1 MNWICGSVRFMMKT
15 LDYVLMFNTSTTA
28 VSTARAPAIFC
39 LAAGLW
45 ITTLVSPALA
55 RSLQE
60 QPPQPTRAGAIIAQG
75 LTGENQLRLDAGKT
89 AVLEANA
96 AITEV
101 SVGNPAIADINLLSP
116 QRILITGIAPGSTQ
130 LVLFTAEVRQV
141 IEVTVE
147 ADISGLRSQL
157 DQLFPNHG
165 LNVRESKGRIILSGK
180 APNLQSTEKFLQVAA
195 PYGEVLNFI
204 EVAGGQQIMLQ
215 VIFAEVSRSASTQLG
230 LNFGVA
236 GQDGFGASNIGGI
249 APFGIEEG
257 ASAGV
262 TGLNLTAPD
271 PGAAVTLFGVGQ
283 IGDVAFAA
291 FLSALR
297 DNNLMRVLARP
308 NLVAISGETASF
320 LAGGEFPIP
329 VAQAGGTGA
338 STVTV
343 EFREFGV
350 RLEFVALALGD
361 GRIRLENF
369 AEVSDLD
376 FANGVQFGGF
386 VVPGLT
392 SRKVNTTV
400 ELADGQSLAMAGL
413 LSHTITSNKSAV
425 PLLGD
430 VPIIGALFRSVRYQ
444 RRETELVVF
453 VTPRLVNGLNPAEI
467 PHLPGQFWLH
477 PSEAELF
484 FLGNIGRPADEV
496 GRAGDGP
503 ILFYGPY
510 GFNRAN
516 TQPAD

>member
-1 MNWICGSVRFMMKT
+1 MAALMMALWT
-15 LDYVLMFNTSTTA
+15 
-28 VSTARAPAIFC
+28 PA
-39 LAAGLW
+39 
-45 ITTLVSPALA
+45 ALA
-55 RSLQE
+55 QDAQ
-60 QPPQPTRAGAIIAQG
+60 QPPSQPTRSGIIVTQG
-75 LTGENQLRLDAGKT
+75 LTGENQLRVDAGKT

-96 AITEV
+96 AVTEI

-116 QRILITGIAPGSTQ
+116 QRILVTGIAPGTTQ
-130 LVLFTAEVRQV
+130 LLLFTAEVRQV
-141 IEVTVE
+141 IDITVE

-165 LNVRESKGRIILSGK
+165 LNVRESKGRIVITGQ
-180 APNLQSTEKFLQVAA
+180 APNLETSEKYLLVAA
-195 PYGEVLNFI
+195 PYGEVLNLI
-204 EVAGGQQIMLQ
+204 ELSGGQQIMLQ

-236 GQDGFGASNIGGI
+236 GQDGFGASRVGGVG
-249 APFGIEEG
+249 ALGIDDG
-257 ASAGV
+257 DGPGGV
-262 TGLNLTAPD
+262 SLTVPD
-271 PGAAVTLFGVGQ
+271 PGSAVTLFGVGQ

-308 NLVAISGETASF
+308 NLVAISGESASF

-361 GRIRLENF
+361 GRIRLENY

-376 FANGVQFGGF
+376 FANGVAFGGF

-400 ELADGQSLAMAGL
+400 ELADGQSLAIAGL

-430 VPIIGALFRSVRYQ
+430 VPVLGALFRSVRYQ

-453 VTPRLVNGLNPAEI
+453 VTPRLVSGLNPAEI
-467 PHLPGQFWLH
+467 PQLPGQFWQH

-484 FLGNIGRPADEV
+484 FLGNIGRPAAEV
-496 GRAGDGP
+496 DRAGDGP
-503 ILFYGPY
+503 VLFYGPY
-510 GFNRAN
+510 GFNRAA
-516 TQPAD
+516 TQQSE